1 MKILAFNGSPRVSSS
16 STRKLLLAA
25 CEGAEEVG
33 AETTVIDICELD
45 IEYCNGCGSCHI
57 TGECVLDD
65 DFESVYY
72 QFLNADGIIFSSPV
86 YINSV
91 TAQLKTLLD
100 RLSDAVHCQ
109 RLSGKY
115 GCSLS
120 TAGGAL
126 AEEVAEYQN
135 GVIRMLGGTTVGLVG
150 VNIMGDPGAVDA
162 AIPDAKALGADLASA
177 IRDKRRYPDQEEE
190 HRIRREHM
198 IELVRFNRDV
208 WKSEYEYWE
217 NQGAFS
223 DR

>member
-1 MKILAFNGSPRVSSS
+1 MKILAFNGSPRGSLS

-25 CEGAEEVG
+25 CEGAEEAG
-33 AETTVIDICELD
+33 AKTSVIDICDLD
-45 IEYCNGCGSCHI
+45 VGYCNACGSCYN
-57 TGECVLDD
+57 TGSCVLDD

-72 QFLNADGIIFSSPV
+72 LFLEADGIIFSSPV

-91 TAQLKTLLD
+91 TAQLKTFFD
-100 RLSDAVHCQ
+100 RLADAVHCQ

-120 TAGGAL
+120 TAGGSL

-135 GVIRMLGGTTVGLVG
+135 GVIRMLGGTTVGSVG

-162 AIPDAKALGADLASA
+162 ALPAAQALGAALASA
-177 IRDKRRYPDQEEE
+177 IREQRTYPEQEEE

-198 IELVRFNRDV
+198 IELVFFNKDTWR
-208 WKSEYEYWE
+208 SEYEYWE
-217 NQGAFS
+217 NQGAYS

>member
-1 MKILAFNGSPRVSSS
+1 MKILAFNGSPRGSQS
-16 STRKLLLAA
+16 STRQLLLAA
-25 CEGAEEVG
+25 CEGAEKAG
-33 AETTVIDICELD
+33 ATTTVVDICELD
-45 IEYCNGCGSCHI
+45 IGYCNACGSCYI
-57 TGECVLDD
+57 TGDCVLDD
-65 DFESVYY
+65 DFEALYY

-91 TAQLKTLLD
+91 TAQLKTFFD
-100 RLSDAVHCQ
+100 RLADAVHCQ
-109 RLSGKY
+109 RLSGTY

-135 GVIRMLGGTTVGLVG
+135 GVIRMLGGTTVGSVG
-150 VNIMGDPGAVDA
+150 VNTRGDPGAVNAKIPA
-162 AIPDAKALGADLASA
+162 ATALGADLAAA
-177 IRDKRRYPDQEEE
+177 IQEQRRYPDQEEE
-190 HRIRREHM
+190 HRIRRERM
-198 IELVRFNRDV
+198 IELVRFNKDA

>member
-16 STRKLLLAA
+16 STRQLLLAA
-25 CEGAEEVG
+25 CEGAEG
-33 AETTVIDICELD
+33 AGATTTVIDIGELD
-45 IEYCNGCGSCHI
+45 IGYCNGCGSCHI

-65 DFESVYY
+65 DFEAVYY

-91 TAQLKTLLD
+91 TAQLKTVFD

-135 GVIRMLGGTTVGLVG
+135 GVIRMLGGTTVGSLG
-150 VNIMGDPGAVDA
+150 VNIMGDPAAVDA
-162 AIPDAKALGADLASA
+162 AIPAATALGADLAAA
-177 IRDKRRYPDQEEE
+177 IREQRTYPEQEEE
-190 HRIRREHM
+190 RRIRREHM
-198 IELVRFNRDV
+198 IELVRSNKNE

-217 NQGAFS
+217 NQGAYS